1 MIIYGSRATHLKS
14 GQLPSAT
21 CPNCQTKGSLTAST
35 FGRHAHI
42 FWIPLFPMG
51 KIGVFECQH
60 CHKGFKKKELGEDG
74 KMEYKNFLGDVKTPL
89 WKYSG
94 LALITLFIAWMTY
107 SDKRKE
113 EKVSVLVEKPAM
125 YDKYTFKTEGNS
137 YSTFKIVEV
146 FDDSVYINQ
155 NDYEIDRL
163 SAIYKI
169 DKEENYPSDIYVVSK
184 AEMQSLYEAGDIV
197 DIERD

>member
-1 MIIYGSRATHLKS
+1 M
-14 GQLPSAT
+14 
-21 CPNCQTKGSLTAST
+21 
-35 FGRHAHI
+35 
-42 FWIPLFPMG
+42 
-51 KIGVFECQH
+51 FECQH

-94 LALITLFIAWMTY
+94 LAIIALFIAWMTY
-107 SDKRKE
+107 SDKQKE

-125 YDKYTFKTEGNS
+125 YDKYTFKTDSNS

-146 FDDSVYINQ
+146 FNDSVYIHQ
-155 NDYEIDRL
+155 NDYEIDKL

-169 DKEENYPSDIYVVSK
+169 DKEENYPNDIYVVSK
-184 AEMQSLYEAGDIV
+184 EEMQELYEAGDIV
-197 DIERD
+197 DIKRE

>member
-14 GQLPSAT
+14 DQLPNAT
-21 CPNCQTKGSLTAST
+21 CPNCQTKGSLTASA

-51 KIGVFECQH
+51 KIGVFECQN

-74 KMEYKNFLGDVKTPL
+74 KMEYKNFLGGVKTPI

-94 LALITLFIAWMTY
+94 LVLIALFIAWMTY
-107 SDKRKE
+107 SDKQKE

-125 YDKYTFKTEGNS
+125 YDKYTFKTDSNS

-169 DKEENYPSDIYVVSK
+169 DKEENYPTDIYVVSK
-184 AEMQSLYEAGDIV
+184 EEMQSLYEAGDIV
-197 DIERD
+197 DIQRE